1 MKTGIFGGAFNPV
14 HLGHIRLAENYL
26 KHLGLDRVIFIPTS
40 IAPHKSS
47 GEFASPQDRFNMLS
61 LATKGKSEFEIS
73 DIEFK
78 REGKSYTF
86 DTLCELKELYPEDEF
101 YLIMGSDQFLYF
113 NKWYKSEEISKLA
126 TICTA
131 ARNGE
136 DYKRLVEFKNENKY
150 LENSV
155 ICDFDV
161 FEISSSKL
169 RKMIK
174 NKSSISEFVPEAVEE
189 YIRENFM
196 YNTQEYIDL
205 IKRTLSPYRFHHS
218 MCVAEKAR
226 ELAKKYGVDEEKAY
240 VAGVLHDITK
250 EMPNDEQIRL
260 IEENG
265 HSLTYYEKNNHRIFH
280 QMSGEAYVKNV
291 LKIDDEDI
299 LSGIRYHTTGR
310 ENMTLFEMI
319 IYLADFTSADR
330 SYPDVE
336 IMREKTDKSLLE
348 GMLYSL
354 KYTICDVVSNERTL
368 HPDTLSCYNYVINK
382 MKG

>member
-1 MKTGIFGGAFNPV
+1 
-14 HLGHIRLAENYL
+14 
-26 KHLGLDRVIFIPTS
+26 
-40 IAPHKSS
+40 
-47 GEFASPQDRFNMLS
+47 
-61 LATKGKSEFEIS
+61 
-73 DIEFK
+73 
-78 REGKSYTF
+78 
-86 DTLCELKELYPEDEF
+86 
-101 YLIMGSDQFLYF
+101 
-113 NKWYKSEEISKLA
+113 
-126 TICTA
+126 
-131 ARNGE
+131 
-136 DYKRLVEFKNENKY
+136 
-150 LENSV
+150 
-155 ICDFDV
+155 
-161 FEISSSKL
+161 
-169 RKMIK
+169 
-174 NKSSISEFVPEAVEE
+174 
-189 YIRENFM
+189 M
-196 YNTQEYIDL
+196 YNTEEYIDL
-205 IKRTLSPYRFHHS
+205 IKRNLSPYRFHHS

-260 IEENG
+260 IEKNG
-265 HSLTYYEKNNHRIFH
+265 HSLTYYEKNNHRVFH

>member
-1 MKTGIFGGAFNPV
+1 
-14 HLGHIRLAENYL
+14 
-26 KHLGLDRVIFIPTS
+26 
-40 IAPHKSS
+40 
-47 GEFASPQDRFNMLS
+47 
-61 LATKGKSEFEIS
+61 
-73 DIEFK
+73 
-78 REGKSYTF
+78 
-86 DTLCELKELYPEDEF
+86 
-101 YLIMGSDQFLYF
+101 
-113 NKWYKSEEISKLA
+113 
-126 TICTA
+126 
-131 ARNGE
+131 
-136 DYKRLVEFKNENKY
+136 
-150 LENSV
+150 
-155 ICDFDV
+155 
-161 FEISSSKL
+161 
-169 RKMIK
+169 
-174 NKSSISEFVPEAVEE
+174 
-189 YIRENFM
+189 M
-196 YNTQEYIDL
+196 YNTEEYIDL

-265 HSLTYYEKNNHRIFH
+265 HSLTYYEKNNHRDFH